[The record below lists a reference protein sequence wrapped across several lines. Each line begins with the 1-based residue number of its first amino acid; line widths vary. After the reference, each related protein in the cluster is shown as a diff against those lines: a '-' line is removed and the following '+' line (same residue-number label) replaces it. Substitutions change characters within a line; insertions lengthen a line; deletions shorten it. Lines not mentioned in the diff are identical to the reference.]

1 MAEPDESVD
10 PLYLDDE
17 HPPVPGVADR
27 FLTAMS
33 SLAATVTVISVASP
47 RFGRTGITATAV
59 CSLSADPPMLVACV
73 NRTSSLAKALA
84 TTGWF
89 SVNILAADQ
98 EAVAVDFSG
107 RTRLVGEE
115 RFAAHSWNV
124 HPTGA
129 PVLAGAAATC
139 ICHAA
144 NQMNASTHLVVIG
157 TVHDVLLPEHGVP
170 APLMYHQRQFVRPDT
185 NRPTSS

>member
-1 MAEPDESVD
+1 
-10 PLYLDDE
+10 
-17 HPPVPGVADR
+17 
-27 FLTAMS
+27 
-33 SLAATVTVISVASP
+33 
-47 RFGRTGITATAV
+47 
-59 CSLSADPPMLVACV
+59 MLVACV
-73 NRTSSLAKALA
+73 NRSSSLAKALA

-107 RTRLVGEE
+107 RTRLAGEE
-115 RFAAHSWNV
+115 RFGEGWNV

-139 ICHAA
+139 ICHAS

-185 NRPTSS
+185 NRPISNGPSTGSST

>member
-1 MAEPDESVD
+1 MDEPDESVD

-17 HPPVPGVADR
+17 HQPVPGVAER

-33 SLAATVTVISVASP
+33 TLAATVTVITAASP
-47 RFGRTGITATAV
+47 RYGRTGITATAV
-59 CSLSADPPMLVACV
+59 CSLSAEPPMLVACV

-107 RTRLVGEE
+107 RTRLAGED
-115 RFAAHSWNV
+115 RFTGHDWGV

-129 PVLAGAAATC
+129 PVLAGAVATC

-157 TVHDVLLPEHGVP
+157 TVHDVLLPDHGAPV
-170 APLMYHQRQFVRPDT
+170 PLMYHQRQFVRPGT
-185 NRPTSS
+185 NRPTST